1 MNVVIYARISY
12 KDEEESTSIKNQ
24 IELCSSFIKL
34 NNWNLVKTYIDDGYS
49 GTNFIRPGIK
59 SLLKDASNNLFDI
72 VISKDVSRLGR
83 DYLKVGELLDHF
95 FIKHHIRFIGIN
107 DGVDTSNKED
117 DFLPIRNIFNEM
129 YAKDISKKIRFSL
142 NAMMKEGVNSRA
154 RQPIYG
160 YRYNENE
167 ERIIDPYSSSIVRRI
182 FILSLTNS
190 CSEIAKKLTEEK
202 VLTPTSYYS
211 NKHSYKWSRSSI
223 YRILKNDEY
232 LGNYRRHKT
241 SKPFKSL
248 TRLKI
253 EKEDQ
258 YLFESKYEPII
269 SDELFFRVQEK
280 LTKEKVVNPYL
291 NILFC
296 NKCKHKLRMK
306 TSNNIT
312 YYTCSNIC
320 KPSTSIRKKDL
331 DTLIYKDIGK
341 LITKA
346 LEHKDKLTKPIIKEL
361 KLHNLPLDLANE
373 VLDTISSIDLTKIN
387 LTSLIERI
395 YVERRKSS
403 FLIYITYKRLDSFL
417 L

>member
-59 SLLKDASNNLFDI
+59 SLLKDAYNNLFDI

-160 YRYNENE
+160 YRYNE
-167 ERIIDPYSSSIVRRI
+167 
-182 FILSLTNS
+182 
-190 CSEIAKKLTEEK
+190 
-202 VLTPTSYYS
+202 
-211 NKHSYKWSRSSI
+211 
-223 YRILKNDEY
+223 
-232 LGNYRRHKT
+232 
-241 SKPFKSL
+241 
-248 TRLKI
+248 
-253 EKEDQ
+253 
-258 YLFESKYEPII
+258 
-269 SDELFFRVQEK
+269 
-280 LTKEKVVNPYL
+280 
-291 NILFC
+291 
-296 NKCKHKLRMK
+296 
-306 TSNNIT
+306 
-312 YYTCSNIC
+312 
-320 KPSTSIRKKDL
+320 
-331 DTLIYKDIGK
+331 
-341 LITKA
+341 
-346 LEHKDKLTKPIIKEL
+346 
-361 KLHNLPLDLANE
+361 
-373 VLDTISSIDLTKIN
+373 
-387 LTSLIERI
+387 
-395 YVERRKSS
+395 KSS
-403 FLIYITYKRLDSFL
+403 REEN
-417 L
+417 